1 MRRTNFGKMM
11 SNNKYHYSYNDGYVH
26 FGNIEI
32 IRNKNKVKI
41 GENIKEI
48 GILPFSNVNI
58 RDTDNEIANSLGYT
72 INKKIMVPYRK
83 LPQNLKVKINN
94 EETIYDIVKSDTA
107 DYINLYL
114 YLQIASNEK
123 DVATV

>member
-1 MRRTNFGKMM
+1 MRRTNFSKMM

>member
-1 MRRTNFGKMM
+1 MRKTNFSKMM

-26 FGNIEI
+26 FGTIEI
-32 IRNKNKVKI
+32 VRNENKVKT
-41 GENIKEI
+41 GENINEI

-58 RDTDNEIANSLGYT
+58 RDNDNEIANSLGYT

-83 LPQNLKVKINN
+83 LPQNLKIKVNN
-94 EETIYDIVKSDTA
+94 EDTIYDIVKSDTA

>member
-1 MRRTNFGKMM
+1 MPKTNFSKMM
-11 SNNKYHYSYNDGYVH
+11 SNNKYHYSYKDGYVH
-26 FGNIEI
+26 FGTIEI
-32 IRNKNKVKI
+32 VRNENKVKT
-41 GENIKEI
+41 GENINEI

-83 LPQNLKVKINN
+83 LPQNLKVKINK
-94 EETIYDIVKSDTA
+94 EETVYDIVKSDTA